1 MKGGDK
7 DDRVQWKKDGLGK
20 MIILRK
26 LNTITVN
33 IVHYK

>member
-7 DDRVQWKKDGLGK
+7 DVKIQSKQDGLGK